1 VANRNRI
8 LLRAAVDHT
17 RKEIAGVMHNSAL
30 FLDRDGVIN
39 VDRGYIHR
47 PDQCEFVPG
56 IFELARFWT
65 NELRRPIVVV
75 TNQSGIGR
83 GYFDENSYADLTRWM
98 CDRFE
103 AERTAISR
111 VYHCSYHPLDGIGEY
126 RCDHPWRKPKPGMLL
141 QAASDLGLDLA
152 RCAILGDKMS
162 DIEAGASAGIGLRIL
177 IGSRDARMGEPP
189 HEVVADLGEALAL
202 LRSRF
207 ALIAPDQR
215 SGDP

>member
-1 VANRNRI
+1 MIRI
-8 LLRAAVDHT
+8 MPN
-17 RKEIAGVMHNSAL
+17 GAL

-39 VDRGYIHR
+39 VDRGYVHR
-47 PDQCEFVPG
+47 PDQFEFVPG

-83 GYFDENSYADLTRWM
+83 GYFDQAAYSELTRWM

-103 AERTAISR
+103 AEGTSIVR
-111 VYHCSYHPLDGIGEY
+111 VYHCPHHPADGIGEY

-141 QAASDLGLDLA
+141 QAISELKLDPVH
-152 RCAILGDKMS
+152 CAIMGDKMS
-162 DIEAGASAGIGLRIL
+162 DMEAGAAAEIGLRIL
-177 IGSRDARMGEPP
+177 IGTGGGPCEPA
-189 HEVVADLGEALAL
+189 HEMVADLAEALAL

-207 ALIAPDQR
+207 APALR
-215 SGDP
+215 KGSGEA